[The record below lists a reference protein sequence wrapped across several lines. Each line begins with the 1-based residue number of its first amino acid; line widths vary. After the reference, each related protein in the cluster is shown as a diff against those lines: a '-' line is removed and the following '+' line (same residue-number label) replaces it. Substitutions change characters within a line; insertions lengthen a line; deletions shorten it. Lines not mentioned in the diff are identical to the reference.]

1 MTDRIISIEQAR
13 ADHARKHC
21 RHLRIEVDEAR
32 AQVACLDCGALLNPV
47 HILVRL
53 TREESTW
60 ARTRDQ
66 CREAIAALKCAQ
78 EEIRAARAAWERD
91 GIGS

>member
-60 ARTRDQ
+60 KRTRDE
-66 CREAIAALKCAQ
+66 CRDAIDRLKDAQ
-78 EEIRAARAAWERD
+78 AELRIARREFEER
-91 GIGS
+91 